1 MMNTT
6 SADNHK
12 AEEYFA
18 KKNAFTTGP
27 VELSRRIEQEDN
39 IVVIDVRESEDFRK
53 GHVPGAVNLPE
64 EKWDTLEGLSKEATN
79 VLYCYTQTC
88 HLASRAAQRFSRE
101 GYPVME
107 MEGGFEAW
115 KDSDLEIQ
123 K

>member
-1 MMNTT
+1 MPHTT
-6 SADNHK
+6 LISTEALAAHAGPDWVIVDCRYDLGN
-12 AEEYFA
+12 EQWGRDEY
-18 KKNAFTTGP
+18 
-27 VELSRRIEQEDN
+27 LS
-39 IVVIDVRESEDFRK
+39 